1 MYRWGLCL
9 ILYLE
14 YFCFLSGKIHRSVTV
29 GGLMQ
34 GGSQICQHHDIMG
47 MDALF
52 SEPSAPKHSQASCLQ
67 NFEENVKILSI
78 FF

>member
-1 MYRWGLCL
+1 
-9 ILYLE
+9 
-14 YFCFLSGKIHRSVTV
+14 
-29 GGLMQ
+29 MQ